1 MGSRRF
7 ILASIT
13 AALLVMTAAEPA
25 LAKKPDPAGPGDRPL
40 TAQEQAASD
49 RKAAAAERYAASTAA
64 SGGDLESL
72 ACFVPNSTQTSVE
85 SADLEAAAEPP
96 AEGAADSELAD
107 QLAIAQL
114 ACGVPQ
120 AFLVVEARDQING
133 WYCGPAVGQVIA
145 NYSWAMPAGTNK
157 YLQRDIAVW
166 MSTDVNGGTGSW
178 NMERGLETATWG
190 SPRRPANWDWIVTRL
205 EDTDRDG
212 WVGDQLDA
220 YVRSNISNSK
230 MPLAISVKPH
240 APDSPSGA
248 HLSSWPQ
255 PVWSVGHWVSIYGWM
270 HIHDGSD
277 RARMYFTDSSKD
289 EGGGTGKYWT
299 PTRWFT
305 LMILEHTRLI
315 VW

>member
-7 ILASIT
+7 FLASLT
-13 AALLVMTAAEPA
+13 ALLALAATSAPA
-25 LAKKPDPAGPGDRPL
+25 LAKKPDPAGAEDRLP
-40 TAQEQAASD
+40 TAQERAASD
-49 RKAAAAERYAASTAA
+49 RKAAAAERYVASTEASGDDLVSLACAVPTSTGSGEPAATAEAASPGAENVTP
-64 SGGDLESL
+64 L
-72 ACFVPNSTQTSVE
+72 ACFVPQ
-85 SADLEAAAEPP
+85 
-96 AEGAADSELAD
+96 GFLA
-107 QLAIAQL
+107 
-114 ACGVPQ
+114 
-120 AFLVVEARDQING
+120 VEARDQING

-145 NYSWAMPAGTNK
+145 NYSWAMPAGANR
-157 YLQRDIAVW
+157 YVQRDLAFW
-166 MSTDVNGGTGSW
+166 MSTDLNGGTGSW

-190 SPRRPANWDWIVTRL
+190 SPRRPADWDWIVTRL

-220 YVRSNISNSK
+220 YVRSNISHSR

-248 HLSSWPQ
+248 HLSSWLQ

-270 HIHDGSD
+270 FVHDGTD
-277 RARMYFTDSSKD
+277 LARMYFTDSSRD

>member
-7 ILASIT
+7 FLASLT
-13 AALLVMTAAEPA
+13 AALALTATSGPA
-25 LAKKPDPAGPGDRPL
+25 LAKKPGPTVPDDRPP
-40 TAQEQAASD
+40 TAQERAASD
-49 RKAAAAERYAASTAA
+49 RKAAAAERNVASTKA
-64 SGGDLESL
+64 SGGDLASL
-72 ACFVPNSTQTSVE
+72 ACAVPTSTGSGE
-85 SADLEAAAEPP
+85 PEAATSDA
-96 AEGAADSELAD
+96 ASQAGANVAP
-107 QLAIAQL
+107 L
-114 ACGVPQ
+114 ACVVPQ
-120 AFLVVEARDQING
+120 GFLAVEARDQING

-145 NYSWAMPAGTNK
+145 NYSWATPAGANRF
-157 YLQRDIAVW
+157 LQRDIASW
-166 MSTDVNGGTGSW
+166 MSTDINGGTGSW

-190 SPRRPANWDWIVTRL
+190 SPRRPANWDWVVTRL

-220 YVRSNISNSK
+220 YVRSNISHSR
-230 MPLAISVKPH
+230 MPLAISVKPY

-248 HLSSWPQ
+248 HLSSWLQ

-270 HIHDGSD
+270 FVHDGTD
-277 RARMYFTDSSKD
+277 RARMYFTDSSRD
-289 EGGGTGKYWT
+289 EGGWTGKYWT

>member
-7 ILASIT
+7 FLASLT
-13 AALLVMTAAEPA
+13 AAIALTATSAPA
-25 LAKKPDPAGPGDRPL
+25 LAKKPDPAGPDDRPP
-40 TAQEQAASD
+40 TAQERAASD
-49 RKAAAAERYAASTAA
+49 RKAAAAERHVASTDASGDDLVSLACAVPASTGPGEPAATSEAASVDA
-64 SGGDLESL
+64 ESVTPL
-72 ACFVPNSTQTSVE
+72 ACFVPQ
-85 SADLEAAAEPP
+85 
-96 AEGAADSELAD
+96 GFLA
-107 QLAIAQL
+107 
-114 ACGVPQ
+114 
-120 AFLVVEARDQING
+120 VEARDQING

-145 NYSWAMPAGTNK
+145 NYSWAVPAGANR
-157 YLQRDIAVW
+157 YLQRDLAVW
-166 MSTDVNGGTGSW
+166 MSTDLNGGTGSW

-190 SPRRPANWDWIVTRL
+190 SPRRPADWDWIVTRL

-220 YVRSNISNSK
+220 YVRSNISHSR

-248 HLSSWPQ
+248 HLSSWLQ

-270 HIHDGSD
+270 FVHDGTD
-277 RARMYFTDSSKD
+277 RARMYFTDSSRD

>member
-7 ILASIT
+7 ILAIT
-13 AALLVMTAAEPA
+13 AATLALATAATPA
-25 LAKKPDPAGPGDRPL
+25 CAKKPIPEPPLDDGRSL

-49 RKAAAAERYAASTAA
+49 RKAAAAERNVTSTEA
-64 SGGDLESL
+64 SGEDLASL
-72 ACFVPNSTQTSVE
+72 ACAYPTS
-85 SADLEAAAEPP
+85 AEQ
-96 AEGAADSELAD
+96 EVLGAATSERASPDGENVTSLSCVV
-107 QLAIAQL
+107 AQ
-114 ACGVPQ
+114 G
-120 AFLVVEARDQING
+120 FLTVEARDQING

-145 NYSWAMPAGTNK
+145 NYSWATPAGANK
-157 YLQRDIAVW
+157 YVQRDLAVW

-190 SPRRPANWDWIVTRL
+190 SPRRPANWDWVVTRL

-220 YVRSNISNSK
+220 YVRSNITHSR

-248 HLSSWPQ
+248 HLSSWLQ

-270 HIHDGSD
+270 FVHDGTD
-277 RARMYFTDSSKD
+277 RARMYFTDSSRD

>member
-7 ILASIT
+7 FLASLMAALALTAT
-13 AALLVMTAAEPA
+13 AAPG
-25 LAKKPDPAGPGDRPL
+25 LAKKPDPAGPDDRAP
-40 TAQEQAASD
+40 TAQERAASD
-49 RKAAAAERYAASTAA
+49 RKATAAERYVASTDE
-64 SGGDLESL
+64 SGADLVSL
-72 ACFVPNSTQTSVE
+72 ACAVPMGAASDEVQPAATS
-85 SADLEAAAEPP
+85 EAATSE
-96 AEGAADSELAD
+96 AASLGVDSVAS
-107 QLAIAQL
+107 L
-114 ACGVPQ
+114 ACVVPQ
-120 AFLVVEARDQING
+120 GFLAVEARDQING

-145 NYSWAMPAGTNK
+145 NYSWGVPAGANRF
-157 YLQRDIAVW
+157 LQRDLAGW
-166 MSTDVNGGTGSW
+166 MSTDLNGGTGSW

-220 YVRSNISNSK
+220 YVRSNISNSR

-248 HLSSWPQ
+248 HLSSWLQ

-270 HIHDGSD
+270 FVHDGSD
-277 RARMYFTDSSKD
+277 RARMYFTDSSRD

-315 VW
+315 LW

>member
-7 ILASIT
+7 FLASLT
-13 AALLVMTAAEPA
+13 AALALTATSGPA
-25 LAKKPDPAGPGDRPL
+25 LAKKPDPAGPDDRPP
-40 TAQEQAASD
+40 TAQERAASD
-49 RKAAAAERYAASTAA
+49 RKAAAAERYVDSTEA
-64 SGGDLESL
+64 SGDDLVTL
-72 ACFVPNSTQTSVE
+72 ACAVPMSGTSGAE
-85 SADLEAAAEPP
+85 ASSLETADDRAVTPDAGQAE
-96 AEGAADSELAD
+96 
-107 QLAIAQL
+107 IAPL
-114 ACGVPQ
+114 ACWVPQ
-120 AFLVVEARDQING
+120 GFLAVEARDQING

-145 NYSWAMPAGTNK
+145 NYSWAMPAGANK

-166 MSTDVNGGTGSW
+166 MSTDINGGTGSW

-190 SPRRPANWDWIVTRL
+190 SPRRPAGWDWLVTRL

-220 YVRSNISNSK
+220 YVRSNISQSR
-230 MPLAISVKPH
+230 MPLAISVKPY

-248 HLSSWPQ
+248 HLSSWLQ

-270 HIHDGSD
+270 FVHDGTD

-299 PTRWFT
+299 STRWFT